1 RNFLTLDEPHD
12 FEKAAALARAERDEA
27 IDIARSQL
35 SGEMLGAFN
44 ELLAINQVANFAW
57 WNEDHNHYIDLRASI
72 PLRRGALALGA
83 AAGADQHDDGLFLF
97 YPEFID
103 VCAG

>member
-1 RNFLTLDEPHD
+1 
-12 FEKAAALARAERDEA
+12 
-27 IDIARSQL
+27 
-35 SGEMLGAFN
+35 MLGAFN

-83 AAGADQHDDGLFLF
+83 AAGADKYDDALFLF
-97 YPEFID
+97 FPEFVD
-103 VCAG
+103 VCVGPYAVE